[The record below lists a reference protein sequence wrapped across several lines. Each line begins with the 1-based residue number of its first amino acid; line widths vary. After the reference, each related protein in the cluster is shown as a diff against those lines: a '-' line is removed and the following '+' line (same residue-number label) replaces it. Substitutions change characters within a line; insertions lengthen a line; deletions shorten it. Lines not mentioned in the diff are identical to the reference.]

1 MPQLPWLMV
10 EEGIKRL
17 REVAGG
23 ENTQAMTNS
32 LDDWSGPGKR
42 NIGRQRR
49 AGTRELKDGSMRVE
63 MKCEELCVNV
73 NAVQKTS
80 TTEDELSNQ
89 VDRVT
94 RLADIN
100 QTLSSP
106 TSAWHKQPVNRA
118 GLVEGL
124 AA

>member
-1 MPQLPWLMV
+1 
-10 EEGIKRL
+10 
-17 REVAGG
+17 
-23 ENTQAMTNS
+23 
-32 LDDWSGPGKR
+32 
-42 NIGRQRR
+42 
-49 AGTRELKDGSMRVE
+49 MRVE

-106 TSAWHKQPVNRA
+106 TSAWHKRPMNRA
-118 GLVEGL
+118 GLVEEL

>member
-1 MPQLPWLMV
+1 
-10 EEGIKRL
+10 
-17 REVAGG
+17 
-23 ENTQAMTNS
+23 
-32 LDDWSGPGKR
+32 
-42 NIGRQRR
+42 
-49 AGTRELKDGSMRVE
+49 MRVE
-63 MKCEELCVNV
+63 TKCEELCINV

-80 TTEDELSNQ
+80 TTKDELSNQ

-106 TSAWHKQPVNRA
+106 TAAWHKRPMNRG